1 MSPLPRRLGRAIGYG
16 AVALLMLLLVFVILA
31 LALANT
37 ERGSRWVLDAA
48 ARYLPEGLEIGA
60 LEGTLASPLTLRHL
74 RYEAEGLHL
83 ELQFARVHWRL
94 PRLLDLQVQV
104 DALEARGLRVRLE
117 PAAPASAPPPAA
129 EPALL
134 ALPVDLILNQ
144 LELLDASLQTG
155 PASEAQPLLLD
166 RLALN
171 ARWTDDGLAITEL
184 QLRAPLL
191 DVDGAARLTPPSGLA
206 AATLRRGQARL
217 AASTVELALTGDL
230 RPDNLHPLTLTLAA
244 NGTLN
249 ALRIDGA
256 VAEPYDLQLAG
267 TLTDLL
273 DRIGLDLALTARR
286 LAPARIAAMPV
297 DGAAGAASLE
307 VLGALQLSVQG
318 DLTELLV
325 DGEASLTG
333 PVWEVLAGPPAAGPG
348 ASETAIS
355 ADLSLVYSPERLRIA
370 ALSLREQTD
379 GLADG
384 ATFGAR
390 GLIELGGA
398 RPALD
403 LQAQWQH
410 LRWPLLEGP
419 AVRSKRGELTVLGVL
434 DDYRA
439 VLEATVLTAAPGS
452 PNGSPNGLPDD
463 SPEDLNKGAPVAGTL
478 QLTGAG
484 SATAFRVD
492 ELALAAFGG
501 SAHGQGQLDWA
512 DGLNGEL
519 QLDLQGLDFGALAPQ
534 WAGAVNGVV
543 DAQLSQDDA
552 QAPLALVLAPLQLDG
567 ELRGQPLQV
576 DLALTAQLVQGN
588 DAVPLVL
595 AVQRGTA
602 RLGDNRIALAG
613 ELTETALALTFDL
626 QAADVSQLEDS
637 LRGSLAAIGA
647 VGGTW
652 QQPELRGTIDVPVL
666 TVAGQ
671 RVEALNGTLALGLSP
686 TFDQSV
692 QIELAALA
700 GDLALGATTLALHGP
715 LADHRLSIATRL
727 VTPADPLGLTL
738 QQQGTA
744 RGLPEQLAG
753 YQRADALA
761 AFVYEFALAELA
773 LTLPSAE
780 TLSLREGG
788 NGRLASATQSL
799 SLARTCLAGD
809 VATLCAALTLAA
821 DRDGAATLALNAV
834 PLPWANPWLPPELRL
849 AGNLSGEGQ
858 LRLPAGAGLEPE
870 GQLAL
875 KVADVAL
882 ARGDDVVLRFEPLT
896 LDVSADASGAA
907 LRAELPLAQ
916 AGPAAS
922 PAGAGASIRLNLQ
935 PSAAPI
941 QERPL
946 AGDFQLRLPDLSW
959 VAELA
964 PEVGRLEGRLDAAL
978 SLRGTPA
985 APVAS
990 GELRLDAP
998 QLDLPEPN
1006 LALRDLR
1013 LAVVAD
1019 DMVPGSDIALRV
1031 DGGFL
1036 SGGGEAAIAG
1046 DLGYSAGALSAALT
1060 LTGERVQL
1068 SNTEQA
1074 VLFASPDLQ
1083 LRLADELLQV
1093 RGRIEIPEADIA
1105 VNTVP
1110 ASAVTVSSDQVFVD
1124 TEGQQAQST
1133 ALRYDADLTVA
1144 LGERVRFEGFGL
1156 DARFAG
1162 SLNVKQRT
1170 GEQALGNGEI
1180 SVQDGRYQAYGQ
1192 DLAIETGRALWS
1204 DSPIEE
1210 PGIDLRAVRKP
1221 RPDVLV
1227 GVRARGQLDAPDF
1240 SLFSTPSMGESDQL
1254 SYLVLGRPIEDN
1266 SSAESSLLT
1275 QAALA
1280 LSIRGGNFLSDR
1292 FGGQLGVDQIGI
1304 ETEAGAGTAGAAFVV
1319 GKYLTPRLYVSYGL
1333 GLLDSVSTMKLE
1345 YLLSSRWRLSTESS
1359 TVESGGDLVYTIER
1373 D

>member
-1 MSPLPRRLGRAIGYG
+1 MSPLPRRLARAIGYG
-16 AVALLMLLLVFVILA
+16 AVALLALLLVLVTVA
-31 LALANT
+31 LALAHT
-37 ERGSRWVLDAA
+37 ERGSRWVLEA
-48 ARYLPEGLEIGA
+48 ARGSLPEALQIGS
-60 LEGTLASPLTLRHL
+60 LEGTLASPMTLRHL
-74 RYEAEGLHL
+74 RYEADGLHL
-83 ELQFARVHWRL
+83 ELDFVRVHWRL

-104 DALEARGLRVRLE
+104 DSLEARGLRGRLE
-117 PAAPASAPPPAA
+117 PAAPASPPPPAA
-129 EPALL
+129 EPTLPK
-134 ALPVDLILNQ
+134 LPVDLVLNHLVLQ
-144 LELLDASLQTG
+144 DASFQSG
-155 PASEAQPLLLD
+155 PASQAPPLRLD

-171 ARWTDDGLAITEL
+171 ARWTDDGLAISEL

-191 DVDGAARLTPPSGLA
+191 DVDGAASLRLPSGLA
-206 AATLRRGQARL
+206 AATLGRGKARL

-230 RPDNLHPLTLTLAA
+230 RPEKLHPLTLTLAA

-256 VAEPYDLQLAG
+256 VAEPYDLHLAG

-273 DRIGLDLALTARR
+273 DRIGIDLALTARR
-286 LAPARIAAMPV
+286 LAPARIVAMSV
-297 DGAAGAASLE
+297 DGAAGARASRA
-307 VLGALQLSVQG
+307 VLGALQLSFQG

-325 DGEASLTG
+325 DGEASVTG
-333 PVWEVLAGPPAAGPG
+333 PVWEALAGPQAAGTG
-348 ASETAIS
+348 ASETAIT

-370 ALSLREQTD
+370 ALSLREQTE
-379 GLADG
+379 GLAAG
-384 ATFGAR
+384 ATLGAR
-390 GLIELGGA
+390 GLIELGGPS
-398 RPALD
+398 PALD

-410 LRWPLLEGP
+410 LRWPLVEAP
-419 AVRSKRGELTVLGVL
+419 AVLSERGELTVLGVL

-439 VLEATVLTAAPGS
+439 ALEATLLTAAPGA
-452 PNGSPNGLPDD
+452 PNGP
-463 SPEDLNKGAPVAGTL
+463 PVAGTL

-501 SAHGQGQLDWA
+501 SADGQGQLDWR
-512 DGLNGEL
+512 DGLNGGL
-519 QLDLQGLDFGALAPQ
+519 QLDLQGLDFGALAPR
-534 WAGAVNGVV
+534 WAGAINGAL
-543 DAQLSQDDA
+543 DAQLRQEDS
-552 QAPLALVLAPLQLDG
+552 QAPLALVLAPLQLHG
-567 ELRGQPLQV
+567 QLRGQPLQV
-576 DLALTAQLVQGN
+576 DLALTAQLAQGN
-588 DAVPLVL
+588 TAVPLVL
-595 AVQRGTA
+595 AVQTGTA
-602 RLGDNRIALAG
+602 RLGDNRLALAG
-613 ELTETALALTFDL
+613 ELTETALAMTFDL
-626 QAADVSQLEDS
+626 QAADISQLQDS
-637 LRGSLAAIGA
+637 LRGSLAAAGA

-652 QQPELRGTIDVPVL
+652 QQPELRGTIAAPAL

-671 RVEALNGTLALGLSP
+671 RFEALNGTLALGLSP
-686 TFDQSV
+686 AFDQSV
-692 QIELAALA
+692 QFELAALA
-700 GDLALGATTLALHGP
+700 GDLALGPTTLSLRGP
-715 LADHRLSIATRL
+715 LAEHQLSIATRL
-727 VTPADPLGLTL
+727 VTRSEPVGLTL
-738 QQQGTA
+738 KQRGGA
-744 RGLPEQLAG
+744 RGLPDQLAG
-753 YQRADALA
+753 YQRGDALA
-761 AFVYEFALAELA
+761 AIVYEFALAELT

-788 NGRLASATQSL
+788 SGRLAPAPRSL
-799 SLARTCLAGD
+799 SLARTCLAGQ
-809 VATLCAALTLAA
+809 VATLCTALELAA
-821 DRDGAATLALNAV
+821 DRVGTATLALNAV
-834 PLPWANPWLPPELRL
+834 PLPWANPWLPPELAL
-849 AGNLSGEGQ
+849 AGTLSGEGQ
-858 LRLPAGAGLEPE
+858 LRLPPGAALEPE
-870 GQLAL
+870 GRLAL
-875 KVADVAL
+875 RVADVAL
-882 ARGDDVVLRFEPLT
+882 ARGGDAVLQFEPLT
-896 LDVSADASGAA
+896 LDVSADATGAV
-907 LRAELPLAQ
+907 LRAELPLAR
-916 AGPAAS
+916 AGSAVS
-922 PAGAGASIRLNLQ
+922 SKGAGASIRLNLQ

-941 QERPL
+941 RERPL
-946 AGDFQLRLPDLSW
+946 EGAFELRLPDLSW
-959 VAELA
+959 VADLVPA
-964 PEVGRLEGRLDAAL
+964 VGRLEGGLAGAL
-978 SLRGTPA
+978 ALRGTPA

-990 GELRLDAP
+990 GELRLDAS

-1006 LALRDLR
+1006 LALQDLR
-1013 LAVVAD
+1013 LALIAS
-1019 DMVPGSDIALRV
+1019 DMGPGSDIALRV
-1031 DGGFL
+1031 DGGFR

-1046 DLGYSAGALSAALT
+1046 DLGYSASALSAALT

-1074 VLFASPDLQ
+1074 VLFASPELQ
-1083 LRLADELLQV
+1083 LSLADELLQV

-1105 VNTVP
+1105 LNTVP

-1124 TEGQQAQST
+1124 SEGQEAPSA

-1156 DARFAG
+1156 DARFTG
-1162 SLNVKQRT
+1162 SLNVKQRS

-1204 DSPIEE
+1204 DSPIEK
-1210 PGIDLRAVRKP
+1210 PGVDLRAVRKP

-1292 FGGQLGVDQIGI
+1292 FGSQLGVDQIGI

-1345 YLLSSRWRLSTESS
+1345 YLLSSRWRLATESS